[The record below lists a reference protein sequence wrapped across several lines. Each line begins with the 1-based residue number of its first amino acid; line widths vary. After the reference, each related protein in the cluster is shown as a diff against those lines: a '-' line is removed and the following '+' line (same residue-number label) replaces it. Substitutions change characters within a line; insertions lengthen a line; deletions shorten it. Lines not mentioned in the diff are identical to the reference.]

1 MERLT
6 EKQLHILRQKL
17 CDMKNRCYNPQNKF
31 YKDYGGRGITV
42 CSEWLDKKNGHKN
55 FREWA
60 LENGWKEGYSI
71 DRINVNG
78 NYEPSNCRWAT
89 PTEQANNR
97 RNNNFVTINGVTK
110 TTTEW
115 AKQIGISQNAFAER
129 VRSGWSDDK
138 LLEQKYKPL
147 KMTKAEMSK
156 EIRMY
161 RKLEEQGLL
170 LRLPCKVGDVIYE
183 IHPLTGKITPRKIKS
198 IVVCNCPDLTIMYK
212 SGYDYSNVQ
221 DDFGKTVFLTKE
233 EAEQKLKEM
242 NTNNGIAE

>member
-1 MERLT
+1 
-6 EKQLHILRQKL
+6 
-17 CDMKNRCYNPQNKF
+17 MKNRCYNPQNKF

-115 AKQIGISQNAFAER
+115 AKQIGILQNAFAER
-129 VRSGWSDDK
+129 VRNGWSDDK

-147 KMTKAEMSK
+147 KMTKAEMSR

-170 LRLPCKVGDVIYE
+170 LRLPCKVGDTVYLIKSD
-183 IHPLTGKITPRKIKS
+183 GKIVPRTADMQFLG
-198 IVVCNCPDLTIMYK
+198 VLWEYY
-212 SGYDYSNVQ
+212 GREW
-221 DDFGKTVFLTKE
+221 FLTKA

-242 NTNNGIAE
+242 KNK